1 MTRFRDW
8 RGWVAAFTLLPA
20 AAFLIGTVAGPAV
33 GAETAKSPKGAPS
46 LSTSD
51 RTVHPNEKVTVR
63 GRFRPLA
70 TESAGVGGE
79 PEPAPQPVRIQ
90 FRALGSKY
98 WHDARATRAGKA
110 GRFRERVRVERSGR
124 IRAVSSDGRATGADK
139 VTVRSVTHASVE
151 KRAKVG
157 QKVTIKG
164 RVAPAGT
171 KRKVTVKVGGEKLR
185 AHTNRKGRFKTKW
198 KPSHAGHDRVKVR
211 AAGNLVAKGSKAKA
225 GRVTVFRAAEA
236 SWYGPG
242 LYGNGV
248 ACGGTLKPSTMGVAH
263 KTLPCGTKLTIR
275 YHGRQVKAK
284 VIDRG
289 PYVAGREFD
298 LTEAVKTKLGMGGI
312 GTIMVD
318 R

>member
-1 MTRFRDW
+1 MTCFRDW
-8 RGWVAAFTLLPA
+8 RGRVAALLLLPA
-20 AAFLIGTVAGPAV
+20 AAFLIGAVAGPAT
-33 GAETAKSPKGAPS
+33 GAEPAKPGGAS

-51 RTVHPNEKVTVR
+51 RTVRPNQKVTVR
-63 GRFRPLA
+63 GRFRPA
-70 TESAGVGGE
+70 VEQSSGIGAQ
-79 PEPAPQPVRIQ
+79 PAPATKPVRIQ

-98 WHDARATRAGKA
+98 WRDARATRAGKA
-110 GRFRERVRVERSGR
+110 GRFKERLKVERSGR
-124 IRAVSSDGRATGADK
+124 IRAISDGRTTGARR
-139 VTVRSVTHASVE
+139 VTVRTVTRARVE

-157 QKVTIKG
+157 QKVTVRG

-171 KRKVTVKVGGEKLR
+171 RRKVTVKVGGDKLR
-185 AHTNRKGRFKTKW
+185 ARTDRRGRFVAEW
-198 KPSHAGHDRVKVR
+198 KPRSAGHKRVKVH
-211 AAGNLVAKGSKAKA
+211 AAGNLVAKGSKTKA

-248 ACGGTLKPSTMGVAH
+248 ACGGTLKPSTIGVAH
-263 KTLPCGTKLTIR
+263 KTMPCGTKLTIR

-298 LTEAVKTKLGMGGI
+298 LTEAVKNKLGMGGI
-312 GTIMVD
+312 GRILVD

>member
-1 MTRFRDW
+1 VPKSS
-8 RGWVAAFTLLPA
+8 GLSAQPE
-20 AAFLIGTVAGPAV
+20 P
-33 GAETAKSPKGAPS
+33 TAK
-46 LSTSD
+46 
-51 RTVHPNEKVTVR
+51 
-63 GRFRPLA
+63 
-70 TESAGVGGE
+70 
-79 PEPAPQPVRIQ
+79 PVRIQ

-98 WHDARATRAGKA
+98 WRDARATRAGKA
-110 GRFRERVRVERSGR
+110 GRFKERVKIKRSGR
-124 IRAVSSDGRATGADK
+124 IRAISDGRATRAHK
-139 VTVRSVTHASVE
+139 VTVRSVTRARVE

-157 QKVTIKG
+157 QKVKVKG
-164 RVAPAGT
+164 HVAPAGT
-171 KRKVTVKVGGEKLR
+171 RRKVTVKVGGDKLR
-185 AHTNRKGRFKTKW
+185 TRTNRKGRFVAKW
-198 KPSHAGHDRVKVR
+198 KPRKAGHSRVKVR
-211 AAGNLVAKGSKAKA
+211 AAGNLVAKGSKTKA

-298 LTEAVKTKLGMGGI
+298 LTEAVKNKLGMGGI
-312 GTIMVD
+312 GRILVD

>member
-1 MTRFRDW
+1 MTSFRAW
-8 RGWVAAFTLLPA
+8 RGRVAALLLLPA
-20 AAFLIGTVAGPAV
+20 AALLIAVAGPAS
-33 GAETAKSPKGAPS
+33 GAEQAKPGTAS

-51 RTVHPNEKVTVR
+51 KTVHPNEKVTVR
-63 GRFRPLA
+63 GRFRPLVPTSSGIDA
-70 TESAGVGGE
+70 Q
-79 PEPAPQPVRIQ
+79 PEPTAKPVRIQ

-110 GRFRERVRVERSGR
+110 GRFKQRVAIERSGR
-124 IRAVSSDGRATGADK
+124 IRAISDGRTTRAQK
-139 VTVRSVTHASVE
+139 VTVRSVTRASVE

-164 RVAPAGT
+164 HVAPAGT
-171 KRKVTVKVGGEKLR
+171 RRKVTVKVGGDKLR
-185 AHTNRKGRFKTKW
+185 THTDRKGRFVTKW
-198 KPSHAGHDRVKVR
+198 KPNGAGHSSVKVR

-225 GRVTVFRAAEA
+225 GRVTVFRPAEA

-248 ACGGTLKPSTMGVAH
+248 ACGGTLTPSTMGVAH
-263 KTLPCGTKLTIR
+263 KTMPCGTKLTIR

-298 LTEAVKTKLGMGGI
+298 LTEAVKNKLGMGGI
-312 GTIMVD
+312 GTILVD

>member
-1 MTRFRDW
+1 MTSFRKW
-8 RGWVAAFTLLPA
+8 RGRVAAWLLLPA
-20 AAFLIGTVAGPAV
+20 TAVLISVAGPAS
-33 GAETAKSPKGAPS
+33 GAEQAKPGTAS
-46 LSTSD
+46 LSTSE

-63 GRFRPLA
+63 GRFEPA
-70 TESAGVGGE
+70 VPQSAGIGAQ
-79 PEPAPQPVRIQ
+79 PEPAAKPVRIQ

-98 WHDARATRAGKA
+98 WRDARATRAGKA
-110 GRFRERVRVERSGR
+110 GRFEGRVKIERSGR
-124 IRAVSSDGRATGADK
+124 IRAISDGRTTRAKK
-139 VTVRSVTHASVE
+139 VTVRSVTHAHVE

-157 QKVTIKG
+157 QKVTIEG

-171 KRKVTVKVGGEKLR
+171 RRKVTVKVGGDKLR
-185 AHTNRKGRFKTKW
+185 ARTNGKGRFVTKW
-198 KPSHAGHDRVKVR
+198 KPNDAGHSRVKVR

-225 GRVTVFRAAEA
+225 GKVTVFRSAEA

-248 ACGGTLKPSTMGVAH
+248 ACGGTLTPSTMGVAH
-263 KTLPCGTKLTIR
+263 KTMPCGTKLTIR

-298 LTEAVKTKLGMGGI
+298 LTEAVKNKLGMGGI
-312 GTIMVD
+312 GTILVD

>member
-1 MTRFRDW
+1 MTSFRKW
-8 RGWVAAFTLLPA
+8 RGRVAAFLLLPA
-20 AAFLIGTVAGPAV
+20 TALLIAVAGPAA
-33 GAETAKSPKGAPS
+33 GAEQAQPRAAS

-51 RTVHPNEKVTVR
+51 KTVHPNEKVTVR
-63 GRFRPLA
+63 GRFRPA
-70 TESAGVGGE
+70 VPQSAGIG
-79 PEPAPQPVRIQ
+79 PAPATKPVRIQ

-110 GRFRERVRVERSGR
+110 GRFKERVKVERSGR
-124 IRAVSSDGRATGADK
+124 IRAISDGRVTRAKK
-139 VTVRSVTHASVE
+139 VTVRSLTRAHVE
-151 KRAKVG
+151 KRVKVG
-157 QKVTIKG
+157 QKATIEG

-171 KRKVTVKVGGEKLR
+171 RRKVTVRVGGDKIR
-185 AHTNRKGRFKTKW
+185 AHTNRKGRFATKW
-198 KPSHAGHDRVKVR
+198 KPSDAGHNRVKVR
-211 AAGNLVAKGSKAKA
+211 ASGNLIAKGSKAKA
-225 GRVTVFRAAEA
+225 GRVTVFRPAEA

-263 KTLPCGTKLTIR
+263 KTMPCGTKLTIR

-298 LTEAVKTKLGMGGI
+298 LTEAVKNKLGMGGI
-312 GTIMVD
+312 GTILVD

>member
-1 MTRFRDW
+1 MTLFRDR
-8 RGWVAAFTLLPA
+8 RGWVAALLLLPV
-20 AAFLIGTVAGPAV
+20 AAFLIGAIAGPAA
-33 GAETAKSPKGAPS
+33 GAEPAKPGTAS

-51 RTVHPNEKVTVR
+51 RTVRPNEKLTVR
-63 GRFRPLA
+63 GRFRPA
-70 TESAGVGGE
+70 AQQSSAIGAQ
-79 PEPAPQPVRIQ
+79 PEPASRPVRIQ

-98 WHDARATRAGKA
+98 WRDARATRAGKA
-110 GRFRERVRVERSGR
+110 GRFKERVKVERSGR
-124 IRAVSSDGRATGADK
+124 IRAISDGRTTGARK
-139 VTVRSVTHASVE
+139 VTVRTVTRARVE

-157 QKVTIKG
+157 QKVKIRG

-171 KRKVTVKVGGEKLR
+171 RRKVTVRVGGDKLR
-185 AHTNRKGRFKTKW
+185 SRTDRKGRFVAKW
-198 KPSHAGHDRVKVR
+198 KPRSAGQSRVKVR
-211 AAGNLVAKGSKAKA
+211 AAGNLVARGSKAKA

-248 ACGGTLKPSTMGVAH
+248 ACGGTLTPSTMGVAH
-263 KTLPCGTKLTIR
+263 KTMPCGTKLTIR

-289 PYVAGREFD
+289 PYIAGREFD
-298 LTEAVKTKLGMGGI
+298 LTEAVKNKLGMGGI
-312 GTIMVD
+312 GKILVD